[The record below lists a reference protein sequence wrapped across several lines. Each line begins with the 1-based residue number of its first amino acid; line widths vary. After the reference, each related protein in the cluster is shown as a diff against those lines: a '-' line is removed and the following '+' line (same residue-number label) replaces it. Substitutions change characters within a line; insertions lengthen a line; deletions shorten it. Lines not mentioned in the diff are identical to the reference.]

1 MSKTI
6 SILSETDNVG
16 KTTTAA
22 NLAVTLGL
30 FEKKT
35 LFIDSTVNIKNFLIN
50 NSIEVENSDGE
61 IIRTKMRFLN
71 LLSIPYDQP
80 ENFNFSTFEKIDE
93 SFDYIII
100 NSPKLEN
107 KLFDFILTAT
117 DWIVIPFELKENLVQ
132 DLHILI
138 QNLREQSKD
147 PNYCFKIAGILLNKY
162 NRLNDFN
169 IEKFYKDGIFF
180 DTKIPFF
187 ENKNI
192 IEKAVF
198 FSNIKSNES
207 KTYFDFAIEIINK
220 TSIK

>member
-80 ENFNFSTFEKIDE
+80 KNFNFSTFEKIDE

-132 DLHILI
+132 DLHILV

-162 NRLNDFN
+162 NGLNDFS
-169 IEKFYKDGIFF
+169 IEKFDKDGIFF

-198 FSNIKSNES
+198 FSNIKSNDRKHILILLLKLS
-207 KTYFDFAIEIINK
+207 TKHL
-220 TSIK
+220 